1 MPELNEQP
9 IIELGKN
16 PIPGPAACGVDAAED
31 EQYIFI
37 QGEVG
42 KLDRIETGEP
52 DWYGLEQAATNIL
65 RSKAKDIE
73 VAAYLGFA
81 LFKRYGYAGLAASL
95 AMLTEMVNTFWD
107 GAFPERP
114 RRRKARIE
122 TLTDRFADGG
132 WFRDRAPKPDEFDA
146 VDLCVTRID
155 ELNNALKAK
164 MPDDPADFT
173 KFVRGIKELAGR
185 RPKPATAGAAPA
197 GAEGGAPAAAP
208 AAGGASLPAA
218 EISDVSGAIN
228 QLLSAATFIRKAEPT
243 HPVPYAVV
251 RAIKWS
257 RIALPTTPAAKFE
270 IEPPEATKLDALT
283 HQMNNGLW
291 ENLLKNAEAAFRSSD
306 PLWLDLQRY
315 VCSAMS
321 GLGSGYEKARQ
332 TVIAMT
338 ASLVNRLGEGLFEL
352 RFKNGTPLC
361 SGETKM
367 WIESEAAPVGGKGG
381 RSASGAVDGK
391 LAEASDE
398 ARKLAGAGKL
408 KEALAAL
415 QDGLGMCSQRR
426 DRFLWR
432 LTIARLCFEAGRQQ
446 LAAPLL
452 EECRE
457 EIRRYHIQE
466 WEPGLASQVAETLYK
481 CRKALLSTQ
490 KEPAPEAVEHVRDS
504 FAWLCQLDPLGA
516 LSAEPT
522 GN

>member
-16 PIPGPAACGVDAAED
+16 PIPGPAAWGADAAED
-31 EQYIFI
+31 EQYILI

-164 MPDDPADFT
+164 MPDDPADFG
-173 KFVRGIKELAGR
+173 KFVRGVKELAGR

-257 RIALPTTPAAKFE
+257 RIVLPTTPAAKFE

-283 HQMNNGLW
+283 HQMSN
-291 ENLLKNAEAAFRSSD
+291 
-306 PLWLDLQRY
+306 
-315 VCSAMS
+315 
-321 GLGSGYEKARQ
+321 GSGEPAQKRRGRVSVERPVVAGPAALCVRGDGGAG
-332 TVIAMT
+332 VRLREG
-338 ASLVNRLGEGLFEL
+338 ASDGDRNDGELGQPVGEGLFEL

-367 WIESEAAPVGGKGG
+367 WIESEAAP
-381 RSASGAVDGK
+381 
-391 LAEASDE
+391 
-398 ARKLAGAGKL
+398 
-408 KEALAAL
+408 
-415 QDGLGMCSQRR
+415 
-426 DRFLWR
+426 
-432 LTIARLCFEAGRQQ
+432 
-446 LAAPLL
+446 
-452 EECRE
+452 
-457 EIRRYHIQE
+457 
-466 WEPGLASQVAETLYK
+466 
-481 CRKALLSTQ
+481 
-490 KEPAPEAVEHVRDS
+490 
-504 FAWLCQLDPLGA
+504 
-516 LSAEPT
+516 
-522 GN
+522 